1 MIAIF
6 TLKTGQVFIEC
17 EIMQFKP
24 HSHGHVL
31 LSKLRQGPAREAGAM
46 KNQIQSSAVS
56 VMMKKE

>member
-46 KNQIQSSAVS
+46 KNQIQ
-56 VMMKKE
+56 